1 MGGAHVLLRA
11 PKGASVVSLV
21 DAFLLGLEAQWGYPP
36 ELRGYAAS
44 LREGMLEIVVW
55 VHT

>member
-21 DAFLLGLEAQWGYPP
+21 DAFLLGLEVQWGYPP